1 MVIFSNCSLSL
12 VLRGWTTIP
21 PSRTPQV
28 KPVRRSE
35 EMKASDRETVTE
47 IMWHW
52 KSNKT
57 LSVKWPNR
65 AMIIHHGKLVT
76 KIDSTLCAHNF
87 KRLWAEYIGRCFEIV
102 SSDELISDLD
112 LLQLGVLNIFLSALP
127 PLLGLA
133 VLRGLR
139 VSVWWGL
146 EWISHIDLLNLKDL
160 RGVDLT
166 SPWDVRNR
174 TTKYLRLP
182 GCNVRCR
189 FNTCH
194 LVLVSHCWWVRCVEI
209 VIIWRIDLRFRSTT
223 AWRAEYY

>member
-112 LLQLGVLNIFLSALP
+112 LLQLGVLNIFFPTLHTLILNVHRKFQKRFWKWSVVKPVDRLSKERHVLSYYSFVC
-127 PLLGLA
+127 LLSIGILHY
-133 VLRGLR
+133 RR
-139 VSVWWGL
+139 
-146 EWISHIDLLNLKDL
+146 
-160 RGVDLT
+160 
-166 SPWDVRNR
+166 
-174 TTKYLRLP
+174 
-182 GCNVRCR
+182 
-189 FNTCH
+189 
-194 LVLVSHCWWVRCVEI
+194 
-209 VIIWRIDLRFRSTT
+209 
-223 AWRAEYY
+223 

>member
-1 MVIFSNCSLSL
+1 MTQQGHDHSSRKACHQNWFNIMCSQLQTIVSWIHRS
-12 VLRGWTTIP
+12 VLRDSIIWRIDQRFRSTTAW
-21 PSRTPQV
+21 RT
-28 KPVRRSE
+28 
-35 EMKASDRETVTE
+35 
-47 IMWHW
+47 
-52 KSNKT
+52 
-57 LSVKWPNR
+57 
-65 AMIIHHGKLVT
+65 
-76 KIDSTLCAHNF
+76 
-87 KRLWAEYIGRCFEIV
+87 EY
-102 SSDELISDLD
+102 
-112 LLQLGVLNIFLSALP
+112 FLSALP
-127 PLLGLA
+127 PLLGLP

-174 TTKYLRLP
+174 TSKYLRLP

-223 AWRAEYY
+223 AWRTEYY